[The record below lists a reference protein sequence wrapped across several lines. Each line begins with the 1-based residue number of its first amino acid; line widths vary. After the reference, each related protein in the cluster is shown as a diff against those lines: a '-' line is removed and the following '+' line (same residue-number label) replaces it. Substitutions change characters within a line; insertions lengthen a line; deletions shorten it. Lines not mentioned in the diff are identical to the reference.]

1 MSSTDDRSKK
11 MQHCSVGVGGNAVA
25 ANSGSG
31 SGSGFDAEQCT
42 AGGVIGSTSGRRS
55 LRKQQRRGVNA
66 IARAEHHDET
76 LVESNISSGAEEE
89 EEKHQ
94 DETKQSP
101 NKLVHTALELAW
113 SLFGPNTT
121 VVKTL
126 QMSRA
131 HRNGGQEPHS
141 LSSDVT
147 FAEYASPSDEDSA
160 SLKEDVE
167 GSCCRELRHL
177 RRCASDSALFV
188 HSNSYETA
196 LNGAI
201 SSAYGV
207 QFSQLQNNPNQSKNF
222 PSLGDN
228 FCGAGERTAEDSG
241 ITDTAAKKIGRAEA
255 AAAHGDAFA
264 KQKPNKIH
272 AQLKTATNTLSK
284 SLTDQTRNGDGDKD
298 SEQSIRERHREL
310 VEEYF
315 QHCADF
321 RHPRLQIG
329 RRDQTAAATWQD
341 RYYYEYHQYLC
352 KVWKEIIQQEVR
364 RDPDDSIE
372 GDLRSDLIQADL
384 KMRLECF

>member
-94 DETKQSP
+94 DEAKQSP

-126 QMSRA
+126 QMSRN

-141 LSSDVT
+141 LSSGENASDVT
-147 FAEYASPSDEDSA
+147 LAEYASPSDEDSG

-167 GSCCRELRHL
+167 GSCYREQRHL

-207 QFSQLQNNPNQSKNF
+207 NFSQLQNNPNQSKNF

-228 FCGAGERTAEDSG
+228 FCGAGERAAEDSG

-272 AQLKTATNTLSK
+272 AQLKTATNSGILGYFKSFQTVNCLS
-284 SLTDQTRNGDGDKD
+284 G
-298 SEQSIRERHREL
+298 
-310 VEEYF
+310 
-315 QHCADF
+315 
-321 RHPRLQIG
+321 
-329 RRDQTAAATWQD
+329 
-341 RYYYEYHQYLC
+341 
-352 KVWKEIIQQEVR
+352 
-364 RDPDDSIE
+364 
-372 GDLRSDLIQADL
+372 
-384 KMRLECF
+384 